1 MLEREWPDEGELVVC
16 TVANVKDFVAFV
28 TLDEYDER
36 EGLVPIAEVAR
47 GWIKH
52 IRDYVREGQKVVC
65 KVLHVDRSK
74 GHIDLSLKD
83 VNDHQRKEKIH
94 EWKNEQKALKWISF
108 ISTASGAD
116 EESIQTAFYREYGAL
131 FPVFEDIITD
141 EKATLERLNLDK
153 KVADALITVA
163 NENVKLSKVTITG
176 NLILTSNKPDGV
188 NVIRRALRSAQ
199 PSIEGVEIELVYV
212 GAPKYRVKVTAHD
225 YKTGEKAINKV
236 AKAAIGVVE
245 RAGGTGEF
253 VRKARSGKN

>member
-36 EGLVPIAEVAR
+36 EGLIPIAEVAR

-83 VNDHQRKEKIH
+83 VNDHQRKEKVH

-108 ISTASGAD
+108 VSKASGTD
-116 EESIQTAFYREYGAL
+116 EESLQRVFYHEYGAL
-131 FPVFEDIITD
+131 FPVFEDVITD
-141 EKATLERLNLDK
+141 EKATLSRLNLDK
-153 KVADALITVA
+153 KVSDVLISVA
-163 NENVKLSKVTITG
+163 NENVKLAKVTITG

-199 PSIEGVEIELVYV
+199 PSIDGVEIELVYV

-225 YKTGEKAINKV
+225 YKSAEKAINKV
-236 AKAAIGVVE
+236 AKAAVGVVE

>member
-1 MLEREWPDEGELVVC
+1 MQEREWPDEGELVVC
-16 TVANVKDFVAFV
+16 TVTNVKDFVAFV
-28 TLDEYDER
+28 SLDEYNER
-36 EGLVPIAEVAR
+36 EGLIPIAEVAR

-65 KVLHVDRSK
+65 KVLHVERSK

-94 EWKNEQKALKWISF
+94 EWKNEQKARKWISF
-108 ISTASGAD
+108 VSTASGAD
-116 EESIQTAFYREYGAL
+116 DESIQAILYHEYGAL
-131 FPVFEDIITD
+131 FPAFEDIITD
-141 EKATLERLNLDK
+141 EKSTLERLNLDK
-153 KVADALITVA
+153 KVADAMIVVA
-163 NENVKLSKVTITG
+163 TENVKLPKVTIAG
-176 NLILTSNKPDGV
+176 NLILTSTKPDGV

-199 PSIEGVEIELVYV
+199 PSVEGVEIELVYV
-212 GAPKYRVKVTAHD
+212 GAPEYRVKVTAHD
-225 YKTGEKAINKV
+225 YKSAERAINKV

>member
-16 TVANVKDFVAFV
+16 TVSNVKDFVAFV
-28 TLDEYDER
+28 TLDEYGER
-36 EGLVPIAEVAR
+36 EGLIPIAEVAR

-65 KVLHVDRSK
+65 KVLHVERSK

-94 EWKNEQKALKWISF
+94 EWKNEQKARKWISF
-108 ISTASGAD
+108 VSKASGTD
-116 EESIQTAFYREYGAL
+116 EESIQNVFYREYGAL
-131 FPVFEDIITD
+131 FPVFEDVLTD
-141 EKATLERLNLDK
+141 EAGTIGRLNLDT
-153 KVADALITVA
+153 KVSDALISVA

-176 NLILTSNKPDGV
+176 NLILTSTKPDGV

-199 PSIEGVEIELVYV
+199 PTIEGVEIELVYV

-225 YKTGEKAINKV
+225 YKTAEKAINKV
-236 AKAAIGVVE
+236 AKAAVGVVE